1 MFAAATIALASCGH
15 GSPGS
20 VLPPG
25 IAPGVLT
32 TRHAQS
38 LTNGDVVAINVG
50 GPASGAF
57 AADEDG
63 QGGTVSSTGD
73 PINVTAANAAP
84 AAVYQTQRYGP
95 MTYTI
100 PGLTPGTNYDVRLH
114 FAETYFGLAGRSG
127 AGQRHFNVALNG
139 VAALTNFDVFA
150 AAGAADTAV
159 VRDFTT
165 TANGSGTIVIALT
178 NGNAN
183 YAILN
188 GIEIIAASLV
198 PATAIHVGGAAA
210 GKFVAD
216 VDGQGGTV
224 SGTTDGIN
232 VSAANAAPVA
242 VYQTQRYGPMTY
254 VVPGFTP
261 GAGYTVR
268 LHFAELYWGA
278 DGHPGGAGSRK
289 FNVSINGT
297 TAFTNLD
304 VYATAGGAEKAVVLD
319 TPSVADGSGR
329 FTIALTN
336 GSADNAM
343 LNGIEVL
350 GAQAQNDIQAVA
362 IGGGSIGI
370 FAADTLPNGG
380 SNGTISTTSKTI
392 NVNVP
397 NAAPEPVYQ
406 SQRYGAM
413 QRVFTGL
420 SAGATYTV
428 RLHFAELYYSSAGA
442 RRFNV
447 AINGAPELTNFDVF
461 AAAGAAN
468 TAVVRDFSTTADGNG
483 NIAVALTNGA
493 ADNPMLS
500 GAEIL
505 GAGPGIALA
514 TETPKTSQAFVDSVG
529 VNVHLSEYGTI
540 YGNDFNLVQ
549 SLLQN
554 SGIRH
559 VRDGVTANN
568 WTICNEDIA
577 LGAAGIHLD
586 VISDGSPTDMASW
599 LGCIGSAAESVEGL
613 NEYDLSND
621 PHWAADLRSN
631 TAALAQQFPQLP
643 LVAPALTSE
652 GAYAT
657 LGSMS
662 GTVAFGNVHA
672 YFAARNPGTTGWGSN
687 FPPYGAYGSLAYN
700 VNLGKVVSGTNPV
713 DVTETGYSDAADQYA
728 VPAVTKARYTLRT
741 YLFNWNSGVARTYLY
756 EFADEG
762 SPQFSHYGIVD
773 GAGNPKP
780 VYVGL
785 QSLLGHL
792 SDPGPAF
799 TPAPLSYD
807 FMAPGTVAHTLL
819 QKRNGTYELIF
830 WNEVSE
836 WDPNQN
842 VPIGTTPQIVQLLFN
857 KAPSAL
863 SQTTFSDSG
872 SVTSGSLPSATLIT
886 LSASAWPTI
895 VDITP

>member
-1 MFAAATIALASCGH
+1 MFAAATIALTSCGH
-15 GSPGS
+15 GSSSS

-25 IAPGVLT
+25 QLPAALT

-38 LTNGDVVAINVG
+38 LSNGDVAAINVG
-50 GPASGAF
+50 GPATGTF

-63 QGGTVSSTGD
+63 QGGTATSIGD
-73 PINVTAANAAP
+73 AINVAAANAAT
-84 AAVYQTQRYGP
+84 AAVYQTQRYGA

-100 PGLTPGTNYDVRLH
+100 PNLTPGTNYDVRLH
-114 FAETYFGLAGRSG
+114 FAETYFGLASRPGT
-127 AGQRHFNVALNG
+127 GQRLFNVALNG
-139 VAALTNFDVFA
+139 VAALTNFDVYA
-150 AAGAADTAV
+150 AAKAADTAV
-159 VRDFTT
+159 VRDFSTS
-165 TANGSGTIVIALT
+165 ANGNGTIIITLT

-188 GIEIIAASLV
+188 GIEIIATSVV

-224 SGTTDGIN
+224 SGTTTDGIN
-232 VSAANAAPVA
+232 VSTANAAPAA
-242 VYQTQRYGPMTY
+242 VYQSQRFGPMTY

-297 TAFTNLD
+297 TAYTNLD
-304 VYATAGGAEKAVVLD
+304 VYATAGGADKAVVLD

-329 FTIALTN
+329 FTIALAN

-343 LNGIEVL
+343 LNGIEFV
-350 GAQAQNDIQAVA
+350 GAQTQNAIQAVA
-362 IGGGSIGI
+362 IGGGPIGI

-380 SNGTISTTSKTI
+380 SNGTMSSTSKTI
-392 NVNVP
+392 NVNVA
-397 NAAPEPVYQ
+397 NAAPEALYQ

-420 SAGATYTV
+420 TPNATYTV
-428 RLHFAELYYSSAGA
+428 RLHFAELYYNGAGQ
-442 RRFNV
+442 RKFNV
-447 AINGAPELTNFDVF
+447 AINGAPDLSNFDVF
-461 AAAGAAN
+461 AAAGAVN

-483 NIAVALTNGA
+483 KITVALTNGA

-500 GAEIL
+500 GVEIL
-505 GAGPGIALA
+505 GTGPGIPLA
-514 TETPKTSQAFVDSVG
+514 TETPHMAQTFVDSVG

-540 YGNDFNLVQ
+540 YGNNFNLVQ

-559 VRDGVTANN
+559 VRDGTTVNN
-568 WTICNEDIA
+568 WTICNENVA
-577 LGAAGIHLD
+577 LGAAGIHVD
-586 VISDGSPTDMASW
+586 VISDGSPADMASW
-599 LGCIGSAAESVEGL
+599 LGCIGSAAESVEGI

-621 PHWAADLRSN
+621 PHWAADLRAN
-631 TAALAQQFPQLP
+631 TSALALQFPQLP

-652 GAYAT
+652 GAYAA

-672 YFAARNPGTTGWGSN
+672 YFAGRNPGTPGWGGTDA
-687 FPPYGAYGSLAYN
+687 YGTYGSLADN
-700 VNLGKVVSGTNPV
+700 VNIGKIVSGTNPV

-728 VPAVTKARYTLRT
+728 VPAITKARYTLRT
-741 YLFNWNSGVARTYLY
+741 YLFNFNSGVARTYLY
-756 EFADEG
+756 ELADEG

-773 GAGNPKP
+773 GAGNQKP
-780 VYVGL
+780 VYVAL

-792 SDPGPAF
+792 ADPGAAF

-807 FMAPGTVAHTLL
+807 FMAPGTVDHTLL
-819 QKRNGTYELIF
+819 QKRNGTYELVF
-830 WNEVSE
+830 WNEAAE
-836 WDPNQN
+836 WDPDHNA
-842 VPIGTTPQIVQLLFN
+842 PIGTTPQIVQLLFN
-857 KAPSAL
+857 KAPSSL
-863 SQTTFSDSG
+863 SQTSFSDSG
-872 SVTSGSLPSATLIT
+872 TVTSQPLSSATLIT